1 MLVPILAADRVSV
14 VVVRVMV
21 KARVAPVSV
30 KDPVRVVVDQELAA
44 DLATRVGRIG
54 VGEAQV
60 TAMVPVVPATA
71 VAMALLA
78 DRVPGLVLW
87 VQAMVRVSPVM
98 AQAPW
103 AQVMVRVIQV
113 MVGPDTRNPLDCGS
127 WTSVRE

>member
-1 MLVPILAADRVSV
+1 MVPILAADRVSV

-30 KDPVRVVVDQELAA
+30 KGPVRVVVDQVLAA

-54 VGEAQV
+54 VGEGQV

-98 AQAPW
+98 APAPW

-113 MVGPDTRNPLDCGS
+113 MVGPDTRNPVDCGS
-127 WTSVRE
+127 RTSVRE